1 MVNSNSTK
9 PQKTALLLAQRI
21 VRDIEQQGLGPG
33 EKLPPE
39 RLMMDSYDAG
49 RGTLRESLRFLEL
62 QGVLSFKPGPGGGP
76 VIRRPTA
83 DSLGTTLALLLQFD
97 HARYRVVV
105 EARAAFEPLMAQLAA
120 ERITADRLG
129 ELEQTL
135 VDMEAGLTDAEVY
148 LDANRRFHRTIAWA
162 SDNSLFGFL
171 VDAMVGAMDISGHTQ
186 GIEYPA
192 RRRQSVLKAHRGIYE
207 AIAGARP
214 AEAGEAMGAHV
225 GEYLA
230 YAERKYP
237 EALDKPITWNI

>member
-76 VIRRPTA
+76 VIQKPTA
-83 DSLGTTLALLLQFD
+83 ENLATTLALVLQFD
-97 HARYRVVV
+97 SARYRVVA
-105 EARAAFEPLMAQLAA
+105 EARSSFEPLMARLAA
-120 ERITADRLG
+120 ERITPEQLAG
-129 ELEQTL
+129 LEQTL
-135 VDMEAGLTDAEVY
+135 ADMEAGLHDTEAY
-148 LDANRRFHRTIAWA
+148 LDSNRRFHQGIAWA

-171 VDAMVGAMDISGHTQ
+171 VEAMAGSMDATRSTEQ
-186 GIEYPA
+186 PQ
-192 RRRQSVLKAHRGIYE
+192 RRRQTVLRAHHRIYE
-207 AIAGARP
+207 AIAGSQP
-214 AEAGEAMGAHV
+214 DEASEAMGEHV
-225 GEYLA
+225 QEYLV
-230 YAERKYP
+230 YAQRKHP
-237 EALDKPITWNI
+237 ESLDRPITWPGAT